1 MRVSKLSEPSAAP
14 ADGPVLFNLPSRHA
28 GGRMKELFKIA
39 VVVFEAIAVVVLIVG
54 TVLYIGRFVIQMSK
68 ARIGTKI
75 IGISERALAVA
86 C

>member
-1 MRVSKLSEPSAAP
+1 
-14 ADGPVLFNLPSRHA
+14 
-28 GGRMKELFKIA
+28 MKELFKIA